1 MDSAAVLHRSEGE
14 ALATTADG
22 GDPAMKV
29 LIVDDHALFRE
40 GLVLL
45 LEALQQNVQA
55 LQAEDAASAL
65 AQIAA
70 HPDLDV
76 VLLDLV
82 MPGPGGIDLLQ
93 EIKRASPAVPVV
105 ILSAEEQVSIVTD
118 AIEKGASGFIPK
130 TSTGEIMRGALRLVM
145 GGGIYIPPI
154 VLRDETRPVATAPG
168 AGAPARPEEI
178 GISPRQVA
186 VLDCLLVGMPTKVI
200 ASRLGISE
208 NTVKTHIMAIFRAL
222 KVRNRTEAVLEA
234 SRYGFKVGQPWRRR
248 PGL

>member
-1 MDSAAVLHRSEGE
+1 MDSAAVLDRSERE

-22 GDPAMKV
+22 RDPAMKV

-55 LQAEDAASAL
+55 LQAEDAPSAL

-93 EIKRASPAVPVV
+93 EIKRISPAVPVV

-154 VLRDETRPVATAPG
+154 VLRDDARPAHAVPEQ
-168 AGAPARPEEI
+168 APARPEEI